1 MLIGTGYVVQCD
13 SGKRPLKADLRELDD
28 AYSNMAYIPD
38 GAQFPERW
46 TRAAEAFRVA
56 ARSDLDLRY
65 GPAERSVYD
74 LFHPESAARGV
85 MIFVHGGYWMEG
97 SKDLWS
103 HVAAGAVARG
113 WAVAIPSY
121 TLCPE
126 VPIGAITRQIEAAIA
141 HVADR
146 VAGPI
151 RLCGHSAGG
160 HLTARMVCDDL
171 APNWRPRLEKAVP
184 ISPIADLGPLMR
196 TSMNDTLGITRS
208 QAADESPMR
217 HSPCATDITVWVG
230 GAERPAFL
238 DQARWLADAWGC
250 DHVVDAG
257 RHHFDVLDGLA
268 DPKGA
273 LLEEVLG

>member
-1 MLIGTGYVVQCD
+1 MLNGAGYVVQCD
-13 SGKRPLKADLRELDD
+13 SGERQLKADLRELDD

-38 GAQFPERW
+38 GGLFPERW
-46 TRAAEAFRVA
+46 LRAAEAFRESA
-56 ARSDLDLRY
+56 ISDLDLRY
-65 GPAERSVYD
+65 GPAERAVYD
-74 LFHPESAARGV
+74 LFYPGGAARGV
-85 MIFVHGGYWMEG
+85 MVFVHGGYWMEG

-103 HVAAGAVARG
+103 HVAAGAVAEG

-126 VPIGAITRQIEAAIA
+126 VRIGAITRQIEAAIA

-151 RLCGHSAGG
+151 RICGHSAGG
-160 HLTARMVCDDL
+160 HLAARMVCDDL
-171 APNWRPRLEKAVP
+171 SPVWRPRLEKAVP
-184 ISPIADLGPLMR
+184 ISPVADLGPLMR

-208 QAADESPMR
+208 EAAAESPVR
-217 HSPCATDITVWVG
+217 HSPCVTDVTVWVG

-250 DHVVDAG
+250 GHVIDAG
-257 RHHFDVLDGLA
+257 RHHFNVLDGLA
-268 DPKGA
+268 DPEGA
-273 LLEEVLG
+273 LLKEVLG